1 VIRGRLLIMFWA
13 LDHLVLA
20 VVTLGDCRPY
30 EMISS
35 ALFLL
40 KRDGKLIGRVFVP
53 IVDFLLR
60 PLGKDHC
67 EQSYLWQKGI
77 YK

>member
-60 PLGKDHC
+60 PLGKDQC